1 MGSFSQIFAK
11 NYVKVIPVDAKYKT
25 VKGKKI
31 RIKHVF
37 DNSQVAHVWAQQ
49 TQEFGRN
56 GKETIYFDGDSIYSY
71 GPHYLAGKIHEVD
84 GKRIALINS
93 KSYSVST
100 TRHVSY
106 VKRSVRGL
114 MPHFEV
120 PNPSELKHVDNVNH
134 FYNEVFNA
142 ISRIFSTS
150 KVTSA
155 CGVKYPINN
164 INTIVKNANAY
175 FNIIGVKPIIV
186 DQGTMEAIKAHLKK
200 RFARYLE
207 LNSPE
212 IVADR
217 VRVKREL
224 FEKYNAIRIA
234 TLNDRLEEWKSG
246 KSVLSYVDARLL
258 NLKYDLIR
266 VRNNTI
272 ETSGGASVPLN
283 DAIVMY
289 KALAAGMAKS
299 GMGVGNFK
307 LTSIDKCGSDTI
319 VTVGCHKF
327 LLSDIA
333 STIDAHLNRNEEI
346 TCNVLPL

>member
-11 NYVKVIPVDAKYKT
+11 SYRKISLIDAKYKP
-25 VKGKKI
+25 VKGKKV
-31 RIKHVF
+31 RIKQVF

-56 GKETIYFDGDSIYSY
+56 GKETIYFNGDSIYSY

-106 VKRSVRGL
+106 VRRSVRGL

-134 FYNEVFNA
+134 FYNQVFNA
-142 ISRIFSTS
+142 ISSVFSTS
-150 KVTSA
+150 KVANTYD
-155 CGVKYPINN
+155 VKYPIDK
-164 INTIVKNANAY
+164 INTIVKNANTY

-186 DQGTMEAIKAHLKK
+186 DNGTMGAIKAHLKK
-200 RFARYLE
+200 RLARYLE

-224 FEKYNAIRIA
+224 FEKYNTIRIA
-234 TLNDRLEEWKSG
+234 AANVHLEEWKSG

-289 KALAAGMAKS
+289 KALSS

-307 LTSIDKCGSDTI
+307 LTSIDKCGSDTV

-327 LLSDIA
+327 LLSEIA
-333 STIDAHLNRNEEI
+333 STIDAYLNSQHAEF
-346 TCNVLPL
+346 TWNVFPL